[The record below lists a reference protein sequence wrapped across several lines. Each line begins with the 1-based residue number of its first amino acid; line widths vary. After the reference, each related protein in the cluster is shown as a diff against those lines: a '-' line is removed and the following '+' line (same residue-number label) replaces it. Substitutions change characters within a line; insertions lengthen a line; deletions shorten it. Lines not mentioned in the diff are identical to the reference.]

1 MYTKARHQI
10 NSTKVYNSYNYQHH
24 KTIVIASLILIDDSD
39 SVASSD
45 CTSNKSDCTVV
56 IALDFMVGLV
66 AIVIMA
72 AAEVVVAEG
81 GVVSVLTVVAV
92 NTRW

>member
-1 MYTKARHQI
+1 
-10 NSTKVYNSYNYQHH
+10 
-24 KTIVIASLILIDDSD
+24 
-39 SVASSD
+39 
-45 CTSNKSDCTVV
+45 
-56 IALDFMVGLV
+56 MVGLV